1 MKKHTTL
8 EILLLLGLC
17 LSGSAALIYEVV
29 WTRALSLVLGSTT
42 YALSTMLASFMTGLT
57 IGGYLGGL
65 WADRSKQPA
74 FIFGLLEAGIA
85 IFGLITFIIIKN
97 LSPAYA
103 WVFYNFHLS
112 FSSFSFTQF
121 LLSFVVMLIP
131 TTLMGATFPLVL
143 KARAKGLIDLGRET
157 GDAYSINNLGAIL
170 GSLSAGFILIPAV
183 GITRTNVIAAGL
195 NMIVAIIILL
205 FASSSLLSQGKVE
218 KKGRISLKSWCAG
231 LVLAGILLSIL
242 SLSIPYP
249 SYLYNYYTA
258 TRFPSYNAFQ
268 EVRRE
273 KHLIFEKEG
282 VQGFVQVFRDVRNN
296 QLGLVN
302 NGKIEGSATRAATG
316 IEGATTIDWTNQ
328 ILLAYLPLEGNM
340 GARSFLNIGLGT
352 GTTLRAAMSDI
363 GLSEIDCVEIN
374 PIVLEAVRGY
384 FYPELFK
391 DQRIRFVIADA
402 RNYLSL
408 ISKKYDIISSEPSYP
423 VDQSISNL
431 FSAEF
436 FRLVKSR
443 LTERGVFTQW
453 LPGYLLSE
461 EDTKAMIRTFGVV
474 FPYTYVWKVPVSAD
488 IILLGSD
495 SPLIEPGYILE
506 RIEKRPKAE
515 GLSRNYTLWFNPEEV
530 KILVEDGG
538 FMNTDDVPFIEFVAA
553 RRMVGL

>member
-42 YALSTMLASFMTGLT
+42 YALSTMLASFMAGLT

-97 LSPAYA
+97 LSPVYA

-121 LLSFVVMLIP
+121 FLSFVVMLIP

-170 GSLSAGFILIPAV
+170 GSLSAGFILIPIV
-183 GITRTNVIAAGL
+183 GITKTNVIAAGL

-205 FASSSLLSQGKVE
+205 FASSSLLPQGKVE
-218 KKGRISLKSWCAG
+218 KKRSISLKIWCAG

-242 SLSIPYP
+242 SLYIPYP

-258 TRFPSYNAFQ
+258 TRFPSYNIFQ
-268 EVRRE
+268 EVRRG

-296 QLGLVN
+296 QLDLVN
-302 NGKIEGSATRAATG
+302 NGKTEGTATRKRIEIEGGRSL
-316 IEGATTIDWTNQ
+316 DWTNQ
-328 ILLAYLPLEGNM
+328 LLLAYLPLEGNP
-340 GARSFLNIGLGT
+340 GAVNFLNIGLGT

-391 DQRIRFVIADA
+391 DPRIRFVIADA

-461 EDTKAMIRTFGVV
+461 EDTKAMIRTFGAV

-488 IILLGSD
+488 IILLGSN
-495 SPLIEPGYILE
+495 SPLIEPGYIIK
-506 RIEKRPKAE
+506 RIEKRQKAE
-515 GLSRNYTLWFNPEEV
+515 GISQNYALWFNPDEV